1 MVRGPPMN
9 ADERRYDAITS
20 KIIAAVIAVS
30 NELGVGFLEVVY
42 KNALF
47 VELTRMGLRVEREK
61 RLLVRY
67 HGVVVGE
74 YYADLIVEDS
84 VIVEAKHATGIADG
98 HFAQVLNYLKCTGLH
113 LALIVNFGTPK
124 AEWKRVARGL

>member
-1 MVRGPPMN
+1 MN
-9 ADERRYDAITS
+9 ADERRYDAITA

-30 NELGVGFLEVVY
+30 NELGVGFLEMVY
-42 KNALF
+42 RNALF
-47 VELTRMGLRVEREK
+47 VELTRMGLKVEKEK

-67 HGVVVGE
+67 QDVVVGE
-74 YYADLIVEDS
+74 YYADLIIEDS
-84 VIVEAKHATGIADG
+84 MIIEVKHASGIADG
-98 HFAQVLNYLKCTGLH
+98 HLAQVLNYLKCTGLH

>member
-1 MVRGPPMN
+1 MN
-9 ADERRYDAITS
+9 ADERRYDAITA
-20 KIIAAVIAVS
+20 KIIAALIAVS

-47 VELTRMGLRVEREK
+47 VELTRMGLKVEKEK
-61 RLLVRY
+61 KLIVRY
-67 HGVVVGE
+67 QGVVVGE
-74 YYADLIVEDS
+74 YYADLVVEECIIVE
-84 VIVEAKHATGIADG
+84 VKHASGIADG
-98 HFAQVLNYLKCTGLH
+98 HLAQVLNYLKCTGLH